1 VSFQG
6 ALRTR
11 WIACGIAGL
20 GVFTLGTIFNRAS
33 AQTDG
38 NSSRPNSAKSETP
51 APATPVN
58 GAAEEVKEVVQRE
71 PIPYPTLRKS
81 SSELRSGSSKT
92 VRAGIN
98 GEKKITYRVTYRDGV
113 EVRRE
118 AVSTKVVK
126 NPVPEVVAVGY
137 RTTLASRGYLSGR
150 KMFVM
155 SATSYSPSPRE
166 NGGRSRTATGLHI
179 GHGIVAVDPRFIPLG
194 TRLYIEGY
202 GYAVAGDTGGAI
214 KGNRIDLGHDST
226 SASNRFGRRKVK
238 VYILD

>member
-1 VSFQG
+1 MAF
-6 ALRTR
+6 
-11 WIACGIAGL
+11 L
-20 GVFTLGTIFNRAS
+20 GVFALGTILNRAS
-33 AQTDG
+33 AQTDS
-38 NSSRPNSAKSETP
+38 NSSRLNSAKSDKA
-51 APATPVN
+51 APAVS
-58 GAAEEVKEVVQRE
+58 EEVKEVVQRE

-98 GEKKITYRVTYRDGV
+98 GEKQVTFRISYKDGV

-118 AVSTKVVK
+118 AVSTKTIK
-126 NPVPEVVAVGY
+126 NPVPEVVAVGS

-150 KMFVM
+150 KMIVM
-155 SATSYSPSPRE
+155 SATGYSPSPSE
-166 NGGRSRTATGLHI
+166 NGGSSRTATGLKI

-202 GYAVAGDTGGAI
+202 GHAVAGDTGGAI
-214 KGNRIDLGHDST
+214 KGNRIDLGHDT
-226 SASNRFGRRKVK
+226 VSASNAFGRKRVK